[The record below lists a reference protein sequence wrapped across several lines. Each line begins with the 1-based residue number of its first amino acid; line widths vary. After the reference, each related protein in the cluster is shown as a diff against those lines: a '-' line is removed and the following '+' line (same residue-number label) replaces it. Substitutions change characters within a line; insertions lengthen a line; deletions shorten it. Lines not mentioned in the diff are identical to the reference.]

1 MSISMFLVS
10 LLSVTA
16 SVALSAI
23 ITRKIY
29 EMNLEATGRVPNV
42 AVMLILSLVISVG
55 VALFVVFIVV
65 WLLIPLLNFDPD
77 YGFVLILGVAPVSIL
92 LNLIVSLIVLWRQS
106 LD

>member
-10 LLSVTA
+10 LLSVIA
-16 SVALSAI
+16 SVALAAI

-42 AVMLILSLVISVG
+42 ALMLILSLVISVG
-55 VALFVVFIVV
+55 VALFVVFIVG

-77 YGFVLILGVAPVSIL
+77 YGFVLILGVAPVSFL
-92 LNLIVSLIVLWRQS
+92 LNLIVSLIILWRQS
-106 LD
+106 LN